1 MICSQFLLEIFFLSN
16 ISGAVKLVPLGNII
30 GWNHPKRSKHVC
42 QIPLSNVG
50 SCAVHYGIF
59 LYAISVELKHS
70 YLSGH
75 DYTVIILRLP

>member
-1 MICSQFLLEIFFLSN
+1 MICSQLLLEIFCLSN

-50 SCAVHYGIF
+50 AVHYGIF

-70 YLSGH
+70 YL
-75 DYTVIILRLP
+75 